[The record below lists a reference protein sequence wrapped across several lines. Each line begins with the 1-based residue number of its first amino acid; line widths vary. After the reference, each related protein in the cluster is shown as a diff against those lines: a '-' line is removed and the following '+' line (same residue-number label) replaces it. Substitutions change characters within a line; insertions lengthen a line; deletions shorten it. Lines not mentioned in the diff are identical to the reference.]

1 MSSRERERER
11 ERERKG
17 DPEERLFFL
26 FFSLRRVIVIM
37 RVPRSSSSAQNQTT
51 TLVDVEKGGSRR
63 HTNVVVASG
72 EHANGTTT
80 TTTTTSV
87 NDNNDDDGKNN
98 NNNDNG
104 GVGVGIG
111 SGNNHE
117 VKAINSQLILNAPST
132 AKDKEPKIPM
142 NKPKMHS
149 SKFEKA
155 DTTTCVFSLEDSCLR
170 ALKCKE
176 KGIPCVYKR
185 RLSYRVPDNHP
196 KYPGKRC
203 CGTCYYRCTAE
214 DGTQCAFVSDG
225 TCAVANKKEQE
236 GIKVAFS
243 YLKYR
248 VPSNH
253 EKHAGKWCCNSC
265 YHKCRAKGKLCA
277 FVKNGTCSVAKE
289 KEEKG
294 LVLEYKNLLMRVPKT
309 HPVFAGERCCDTCH
323 NRVRAEGQTCVFAEI
338 GECVH
343 LNRND
348 VGGRWGRKV
357 VEGSNNNDE
366 EGENQAGQQD
376 QQTGQK
382 QYRRFHRVPA
392 SHPKYA
398 GKPCCNACYILC
410 KSQTEKCAFMDEG
423 KCTYANRL
431 LKKGER
437 NIVYKNLTYR
447 VPSVHDTHPGER
459 CCRTC
464 YRKCAEHAKEIRWA
478 TVLSNL
484 LEKN

>member
-1 MSSRERERER
+1 
-11 ERERKG
+11 
-17 DPEERLFFL
+17 
-26 FFSLRRVIVIM
+26 M

-51 TLVDVEKGGSRR
+51 TIVDVEKGGSRR

-87 NDNNDDDGKNN
+87 NDNNDDGKNN
-98 NNNDNG
+98 DNNDNG

-111 SGNNHE
+111 SGNNDE

-155 DTTTCVFSLEDSCLR
+155 DTTTCIFSLEDSCLR

-366 EGENQAGQQD
+366 EGENQEGHQN